1 MRFLKQRHP
10 AGNRSR
16 VLVVGG
22 ITAMLGVLMFASS
35 ATASTFK
42 PTGEFK
48 EFGECPLNNEKVTDC
63 VFSVSDGGQF
73 TAGTKTVPLVNPVT
87 LQGGFFGSG
96 EEVTFVGAANGVTLS
111 KTPQPVPGGLL
122 GIKAPN
128 WWPKFLQDWFN
139 DQINKG
145 FTGVTATVELAAP
158 ASQIKLS
165 TENLINQEGTALGL
179 PTKIKLDNAIL
190 GSNCYIGSN
199 SKPVQIDFTTGKSG
213 ALEGSVGELTFNKD
227 FTLITIS
234 GGELVN
240 GVFSAPGASGCGG
253 IFSFFI
259 DPLVNS
265 ILGLPAASGNTASLE
280 GVLKDAAAVAVKASI
295 K

>member
-1 MRFLKQRHP
+1 MRFVKKL
-10 AGNRSR
+10 AAAS
-16 VLVVGG
+16 VT
-22 ITAMLGVLMFASS
+22 TALAALMFASV
-35 ATASTFK
+35 APASTFN

-48 EFGECPLNNEKVTDC
+48 EFGECPLSNEAVTDC
-63 VFSVSDGGQF
+63 VFSVSNGGQF
-73 TAGTKTVPLVNPVT
+73 TAGSKTVPLKNPVT

-96 EEVTFVGAANGVTLS
+96 EEVTFVGAANGQTLS

-122 GIKAPN
+122 GIVAPE
-128 WWPKFLQDWFN
+128 WWPEWLQEWFN
-139 DQINKG
+139 EFINNG

-158 ASQIKLS
+158 ASAIKLS

-190 GSNCYIGSN
+190 GSNCYIGSDE
-199 SKPVQIDFTTGKSG
+199 KPVQIDFTTGKSG

-240 GVFSAPGASGCGG
+240 GTFAAPAAAGCGG
-253 IFSFFI
+253 IFSFLI

-265 ILGLPAASGNTASLE
+265 ILGLPDASGNSASLK

>member
-10 AGNRSR
+10 AGNRGR
-16 VLVVGG
+16 MLVVGG
-22 ITAMLGVLMFASS
+22 IMAMLGVMMFASS
-35 ATASTFK
+35 ALASSHNPK
-42 PTGEFK
+42 GEFK
-48 EFGECPLNNEKVTDC
+48 DFGECPLNNAKVTDC
-63 VFSVSDGGQF
+63 VFSVTDGGEF
-73 TAGTKTVPLVNPVT
+73 TAGSKTVPLVNPVT

-96 EEVTFVGAANGVTLS
+96 EEVTFVGAENGDTLS

-122 GIKAPN
+122 GITAPK
-128 WWPKFLQDWFN
+128 WWPQFIQNWFN
-139 DQINKG
+139 NLINEG

-158 ASQIKLS
+158 ASSIKLS

-179 PTKIKLDNAIL
+179 PSKIKLDNAIL

-213 ALEGSVGELTFNKD
+213 ELEGSVGEVTFNET

-234 GGELVN
+234 GGQLVN
-240 GVFSAPGASGCGG
+240 GTFAAPGANGCGG

-265 ILGLPAASGNTASLE
+265 ILGLPAASGNTAVLE
-280 GVLKDAAAVAVKASI
+280 GVLKDGAAAAVKASE
-295 K
+295 